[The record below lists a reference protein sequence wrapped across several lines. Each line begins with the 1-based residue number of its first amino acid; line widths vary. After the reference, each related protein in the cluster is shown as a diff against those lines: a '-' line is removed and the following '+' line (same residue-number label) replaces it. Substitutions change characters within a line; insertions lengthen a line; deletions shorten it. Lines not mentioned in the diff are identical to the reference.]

1 MSVCGKM
8 GRREMGQGSPMLC
21 QLGQAG
27 KSDCGNVVPL
37 ENRQGVDTEGA
48 RYRETLVFL
57 APHSEARLR
66 SESL

>member
-1 MSVCGKM
+1 ML
-8 GRREMGQGSPMLC
+8 GRLR
-21 QLGQAG
+21 QAG

>member
-1 MSVCGKM
+1 
-8 GRREMGQGSPMLC
+8 MGQGSPMLG
-21 QLGQAG
+21 QLRQAG

-57 APHSEARLR
+57 APHNGPRIR
-66 SESL
+66 YKSL